1 MKLVQIKRLELQKTP
16 PLIKGQDLRIT
27 NLLETKDQV
36 THATKLALI
45 GILGQPRQQPCQQS
59 ISAEGQI
66 AWNAATIP
74 IIRTTSANLETVQK
88 HPKLILILLK
98 PLQRRETNVPIK
110 IRRTNE
116 MVQRPYRHAPI
127 MIIQNH
133 SQRMVQQHHQQHSL
147 TQERVTSVRPK
158 GTLLRTAHKSRPIKI
173 TQRLNLKPTRAL
185 WHCGKQTLPQKTKT
199 YALHAY

>member
-1 MKLVQIKRLELQKTP
+1 MKLVPKTERLDLKTR
-16 PLIKGQDLRIT
+16 PLTKGQDLRIISFLKT
-27 NLLETKDQV
+27 EDQI

-45 GILGQPRQQPCQQS
+45 RIPGQPRQQPCQQS
-59 ISAEGQI
+59 ISAEGQT

-74 IIRTTSANLETVQK
+74 IIRTTSANLETVQT

-116 MVQRPYRHAPI
+116 MVQRSYRHAPI
-127 MIIQNH
+127 IIIQNH

-147 TQERVTSVRPK
+147 TQERVTYVRPK
-158 GTLLRTAHKSRPIKI
+158 GTLLHTAHKSRPIRI
-173 TQRLNLKPTRAL
+173 TQRLNLNPTRAL

>member
-1 MKLVQIKRLELQKTP
+1 MKLVLKTKGLEFKAH

-45 GILGQPRQQPCQQS
+45 RIPGQPRQQPCQQS
-59 ISAEGQI
+59 ISAEGQT

-74 IIRTTSANLETVQK
+74 IIRTTSANSEMVQT
-88 HPKLILILLK
+88 HPKLILISLK

-116 MVQRPYRHAPI
+116 MVQRSYRHAPI
-127 MIIQNH
+127 IIIQNRFH
-133 SQRMVQQHHQQHSL
+133 RMLQQHHQQHSL
-147 TQERVTSVRPK
+147 TQERVTYVRPK
-158 GTLLRTAHKSRPIKI
+158 GTRMAPNT
-173 TQRLNLKPTRAL
+173 
-185 WHCGKQTLPQKTKT
+185 
-199 YALHAY
+199 